1 MQILIILA
9 LAYFAYVAIN
19 GKTADEQRSAS
30 AKFAEWISRLF
41 LR

>member
-1 MQILIILA
+1 MEILIILG

-19 GKTADEQRSAS
+19 GKTDDEQRSAS
-30 AKFAEWISRLF
+30 GKLAEWISRL

>member
-9 LAYFAYVAIN
+9 LAYFAYVAFC
-19 GKTADEQRSAS
+19 GKTGDEQRAAGS
-30 AKFAEWISRLF
+30 KLAEWISRL